1 MIENATQLSRL
12 MRERITWRWVLVGIV
27 LCGALGVGLRLVIP
41 RKYEAMISFMT
52 VPETDRSAGLA
63 AVSGLASQFGISLG
77 TTSTETP
84 QFYGD
89 LIVTPTVLDYVLS
102 FPDSC
107 APGGRVL
114 RESIAPSKSDDTRT
128 EELAR
133 RKLRKLI
140 DIGVNARTSVITVWV
155 QTSSPC
161 HAQAIA
167 NAVYAGV
174 VDYNLRVRQTRAHV
188 RKQFAEQRYREAL
201 DSLDAVEN
209 RLRVFYE
216 ENRRWEDSP
225 RLRLLE
231 ATLQRRVTLA
241 SEIVTSLARE
251 VEQARI
257 AEADDIPVLSVVVK
271 PRLPSI
277 PADHGPKFWLVLWG
291 LAGGAVAALLPL
303 VSRRLDVAATT

>member
-1 MIENATQLSRL
+1 
-12 MRERITWRWVLVGIV
+12 
-27 LCGALGVGLRLVIP
+27 
-41 RKYEAMISFMT
+41 MT
-52 VPETDRSAGLA
+52 VPEADRSAGLA

-77 TTSTETP
+77 TASTETP

-102 FPDSC
+102 YPDSC
-107 APGGRVL
+107 IPAGRVL
-114 RESIAPSKSDDTRT
+114 RENIAPGRTDDARA

-133 RKLRKLI
+133 RRLRKLI
-140 DIGVNARTSVITVWV
+140 DIGVNARTSVISVWV
-155 QTSSPC
+155 RTDSPC
-161 HAQAIA
+161 HAQVIA

-201 DSLDAVEN
+201 DSLDAIEN
-209 RLRVFYE
+209 RMRVFYE

-231 ATLQRRVTLA
+231 ASLQRRVALA
-241 SEIVTSLARE
+241 TEIVTSLARE

-277 PADHGPKFWLVLWG
+277 PADHGPKFWLVLGG
-291 LAGGAVAALLPL
+291 LAGGAVAAMLPL
-303 VSRRLDVAATT
+303 VSRRPDLTAAS